1 MQTLTENQQ
10 QEIRQTGELRLG
22 DPQTRQEY
30 VVVKAE
36 LYDRMKNAVYDD
48 SEWSDDELEWLA
60 ARTFNELDNP
70 EKVR

>member
-10 QEIRQTGELRLG
+10 QEIRQTGELRLV

-30 VVVKAE
+30 VAVKAE
-36 LYDRMKNAVYDD
+36 LYDKMKKSVYDD

-60 ARTFNELDNP
+60 ARTFSALDNP
-70 EKVR
+70 EEIR